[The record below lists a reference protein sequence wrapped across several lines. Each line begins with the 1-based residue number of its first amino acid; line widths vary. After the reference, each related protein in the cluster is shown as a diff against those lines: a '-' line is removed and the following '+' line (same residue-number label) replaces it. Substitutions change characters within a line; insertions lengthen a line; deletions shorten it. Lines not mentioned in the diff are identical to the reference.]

1 VTADDDETKSPQTL
15 ATIAV
20 VISVTIGI
28 VWNVLAALI
37 LFRSYSF
44 FEAVVVS
51 LLVMLLSSVATM
63 RADFSL
69 WEHREEE
76 STEAARLIRDLKSTV
91 QSIFYGIAGLMA
103 VVKMVMALIAA

>member
-1 VTADDDETKSPQTL
+1 MTADDDETKSPQTL

-51 LLVMLLSSVATM
+51 LLVMRLSSVAT
-63 RADFSL
+63 RCDLTFASGGTAKKKAQKRLATWLFQIALSSFAPG
-69 WEHREEE
+69 R
-76 STEAARLIRDLKSTV
+76 STES
-91 QSIFYGIAGLMA
+91 
-103 VVKMVMALIAA
+103 